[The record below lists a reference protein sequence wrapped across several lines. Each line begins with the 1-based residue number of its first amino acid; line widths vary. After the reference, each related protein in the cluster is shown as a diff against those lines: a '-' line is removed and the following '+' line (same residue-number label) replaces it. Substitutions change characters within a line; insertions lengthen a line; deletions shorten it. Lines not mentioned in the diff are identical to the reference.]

1 MGRRGKLQMRKLSRR
16 QAVQLAGLATATL
29 AGPAL
34 AQPRWPD
41 RPIRIIVPYPPGGPT
56 DPVARLLAPALQPR
70 LGQPV
75 GVENRAGAA
84 GSIGTEAVARAAPDG
99 TTFLFHTSVLAT
111 EPSFKQNLPY
121 DVLTDLMPVSL
132 LVTGPYLLVVNPGL
146 PARNV
151 GELIEFARARPG
163 VMNFGSAGTGSS
175 GHLIG
180 ELFALRA
187 GAQMVH
193 VPYRGGGPSVTALM
207 QNDIQFIFD
216 TIPGSR
222 GLVED
227 GRLRALAVTS
237 AARAPLLPQVPTI
250 AESGLPDFVNE
261 FWLGLM
267 APARLPAAIQ
277 ARMADAVRDALAEPD
292 FRDRLLALGM
302 VPRGLGPDEFATTL
316 RRDIDQWRD
325 VITRANIRAQ

>member
-1 MGRRGKLQMRKLSRR
+1 MRKLGRR
-16 QAVQLAGLATATL
+16 QAVRLVGMANAILAGATL
-29 AGPAL
+29 SRPAL
-34 AQPRWPD
+34 TQPRWPD
-41 RPIRIIVPYPPGGPT
+41 RPIRIIVPYPPGGST
-56 DPVARLLAPALQPR
+56 DPVARLLAAELQNR

-75 GVENRAGAA
+75 VVENRGGAA

-121 DVLTDLMPVSL
+121 NVLTDLVPVSL

-151 GELIEFARARPG
+151 AELVAFARSTPG
-163 VMNFGSAGTGSS
+163 KVNFGSAGTGSS

-207 QNDIQFIFD
+207 QNEIQFIFD

-222 GLVED
+222 GLVEE

-237 AARAPLLPQVPTI
+237 AQRAPLLPEVPTI
-250 AESGLPDFVNE
+250 GESGLPDFANE
-261 FWLGLM
+261 FWLGLL
-267 APARLPAAIQ
+267 APARLPAEIQ
-277 ARMADAVRDALAEPD
+277 ARMSEAARAALAEPGL
-292 FRDRLLALGM
+292 RDRLLALGM
-302 VPRGLGPDEFATTL
+302 VPRGLGPEAFSATL
-316 RRDIDQWRD
+316 RQDIAEWRD
-325 VITRANIRAQ
+325 AIQRANIRAE

>member
-1 MGRRGKLQMRKLSRR
+1 MRKLSRR
-16 QAVQLAGLATATL
+16 QAVHWAGMATALL
-29 AGPAL
+29 ASPAL

-41 RPIRIIVPYPPGGPT
+41 RPIRIVVPYPPGGST
-56 DPVARLLAPALQPR
+56 DPVARLLATALQNR

-75 GVENRAGAA
+75 VVENRAGAA

-99 TTFLFHTSVLAT
+99 ATFLFHTSVLAT

-121 DVLTDLMPVSL
+121 DVLTDLVPVSL

-151 GELIEFARARPG
+151 AELVAFARANPG
-163 VMNFGSAGTGSS
+163 KMNFGSAGTGSS

-250 AESGLPDFVNE
+250 TESGLADFANE

-267 APARLPAAIQ
+267 APARLPAEIQ
-277 ARMADAVRDALAEPD
+277 TRMAEAVREALAEPG

-316 RRDIDQWRD
+316 RRDIAEWRD
-325 VITRANIRAQ
+325 VITRANIRAE

>member
-1 MGRRGKLQMRKLSRR
+1 MRKLGRR
-16 QAVQLAGLATATL
+16 QAVRLLGITA
-29 AGPAL
+29 AMPAL
-34 AQPRWPD
+34 LPAAQAQPRWPD
-41 RPIRIIVPYPPGGPT
+41 RPIRIIVPYPPGGST
-56 DPVARLLAPALQPR
+56 DPVARLLASELQNR

-75 GVENRAGAA
+75 VVENRAGAA

-121 DVLTDLMPVSL
+121 NVLTDLVPVSL
-132 LVTGPYLLVVNPGL
+132 LVTGPYLLVVNPAL

-151 GELIEFARARPG
+151 GELVAFARANPG
-163 VMNFGSAGTGSS
+163 KVNFGSAGTGSS

-207 QNDIQFIFD
+207 QNEIQFIFD

-222 GLVED
+222 ALVED

-237 AARAPLLPQVPTI
+237 AERAPLLPQVPTI
-250 AESGLPDFVNE
+250 VESGLPDFANE
-261 FWLGLM
+261 FWLGLL
-267 APARLPAAIQ
+267 APARLPPEIQ
-277 ARMADAVRDALAEPD
+277 ARMAEAVRASLAEPG
-292 FRDRLLALGM
+292 FRERLMPLGM
-302 VPRGLGPDEFATTL
+302 VPRGLGPEEFGATL
-316 RRDIDQWRD
+316 RRDIAEWRD
-325 VITRANIRAQ
+325 AIQRANIRAE

>member
-1 MGRRGKLQMRKLSRR
+1 MHELGRR
-16 QAVQLAGLATATL
+16 QAVRLMGMATSMLAAPFLVPGLVPGAQ
-29 AGPAL
+29 

-41 RPIRIIVPYPPGGPT
+41 RPIRIVVPYPPGGST
-56 DPVARLLAPALQPR
+56 DPVARLLATELQAR

-75 GVENRAGAA
+75 VVENRAGAA

-99 TTFLFHTSVLAT
+99 STFLFHTSVLAT

-121 DVLTDLMPVSL
+121 NVLADLVPVSL

-151 GELIEFARARPG
+151 AELIAFARANPG
-163 VMNFGSAGTGSS
+163 KVNFGSAGTGSS

-193 VPYRGGGPSVTALM
+193 IPYRGGGPSVTALM

-222 GLVED
+222 GLVDD
-227 GRLRALAVTS
+227 GRLLAVTS
-237 AARAPLLPQVPTI
+237 AQRAPLLPQVPTI
-250 AESGLPDFVNE
+250 GESGLPDFANE

-267 APARLPAAIQ
+267 GPARLPAEIQ
-277 ARMADAVRDALAEPD
+277 ARMAEAVRAALAETG

-302 VPRGLGPDEFATTL
+302 VPRGLGPEEFGATL
-316 RRDIDQWRD
+316 RRDIAEWRD
-325 VITRANIRAQ
+325 VIQRANIRAE

>member
-1 MGRRGKLQMRKLSRR
+1 MRKLGRR
-16 QAVQLAGLATATL
+16 QAVRLLGITA
-29 AGPAL
+29 AMPAL
-34 AQPRWPD
+34 VPAAQAQPRWPD
-41 RPIRIIVPYPPGGPT
+41 RPIRIIVPYPPGGST
-56 DPVARLLAPALQPR
+56 DPVARLLASELQNR

-75 GVENRAGAA
+75 VVENRAGAA

-121 DVLTDLMPVSL
+121 NVLTDLVPVSL
-132 LVTGPYLLVVNPGL
+132 LVTGPYLLVVNPAL

-151 GELIEFARARPG
+151 GELVAFARANPG
-163 VMNFGSAGTGSS
+163 KVNFGSAGTGSS

-207 QNDIQFIFD
+207 QNEIQFIFD

-222 GLVED
+222 ALVED

-237 AARAPLLPQVPTI
+237 AERAPLLPQVPTI
-250 AESGLPDFVNE
+250 VESGLPDFANE
-261 FWLGLM
+261 FWLGLL
-267 APARLPAAIQ
+267 APARLPPEIQ
-277 ARMADAVRDALAEPD
+277 ARMADAVRASLAEPA
-292 FRDRLLALGM
+292 FRERLMPLGM
-302 VPRGLGPDEFATTL
+302 VPRGLGPEEFGATL
-316 RRDIDQWRD
+316 RRDIAEWRD
-325 VITRANIRAQ
+325 AIQRANIRAE

>member
-1 MGRRGKLQMRKLSRR
+1 MRELGRR
-16 QAVQLAGLATATL
+16 QAVRLMGMATAML
-29 AGPAL
+29 ALPSLVPGAQ

-41 RPIRIIVPYPPGGPT
+41 RPIRIVVPYPPGGST
-56 DPVARLLAPALQPR
+56 DPVARLLAAELQTR

-75 GVENRAGAA
+75 VVENRAGAA

-121 DVLTDLMPVSL
+121 NVLTDLVPVSL
-132 LVTGPYLLVVNPGL
+132 VVTGPYLLVVNPGL

-151 GELIEFARARPG
+151 AELVAFARANPG
-163 VMNFGSAGTGSS
+163 RVNFGSAGTGSS

-207 QNDIQFIFD
+207 QNEIQFIFD

-222 GLVED
+222 GLVDD

-237 AARAPLLPQVPTI
+237 PQRAPLMPQVPTI
-250 AESGLPDFVNE
+250 GESGLPDFANE
-261 FWLGLM
+261 FWLGLL
-267 APARLPAAIQ
+267 APARLPADIQ
-277 ARMADAVRDALAEPD
+277 ARMSEAVRAALAETG

-302 VPRGLGPDEFATTL
+302 VPRGLGPEEFGGTL
-316 RRDIDQWRD
+316 RRDIAEWRD
-325 VITRANIRAQ
+325 AIQRANIRAE

>member
-1 MGRRGKLQMRKLSRR
+1 MRKLSRR
-16 QAVQLAGLATATL
+16 QAVQLAGIATALL
-29 AGPAL
+29 ASPALTSPAL

-41 RPIRIIVPYPPGGPT
+41 RPIRIVVPYPPGGST
-56 DPVARLLAPALQPR
+56 DPVARLLATALQTR

-75 GVENRAGAA
+75 VVENRAGAA

-99 TTFLFHTSVLAT
+99 ATFLFHTSVLAT

-121 DVLTDLMPVSL
+121 NVLTDLVPVSL
-132 LVTGPYLLVVNPGL
+132 LVTGPYLLVVNPSL
-146 PARNV
+146 PARDV
-151 GELIEFARARPG
+151 GELIAFARARPG
-163 VMNFGSAGTGSS
+163 VVNFGSAGTGSS

-187 GAQMVH
+187 GVQMVH

-237 AARAPLLPQVPTI
+237 AGRAPLLPQVPTI
-250 AESGLPDFVNE
+250 TESGLPDFANE

-267 APARLPAAIQ
+267 APARLPADIK
-277 ARMADAVRDALAEPD
+277 ARMADAVREALAEPD

-302 VPRGLGPDEFATTL
+302 VPRGLGPEEFATTL

>member
-1 MGRRGKLQMRKLSRR
+1 MRKLGRR
-16 QAVQLAGLATATL
+16 QAVRLLGITA
-29 AGPAL
+29 AMPAL
-34 AQPRWPD
+34 VPAAQAQPRWPD
-41 RPIRIIVPYPPGGPT
+41 RPIRIIVPYPPGGST
-56 DPVARLLAPALQPR
+56 DPVARLLASELQNR

-75 GVENRAGAA
+75 VVENRAGAA

-121 DVLTDLMPVSL
+121 NVLTDLVPVSL
-132 LVTGPYLLVVNPGL
+132 LVTGPYLLVVNPAL

-151 GELIEFARARPG
+151 GELVAFARANPG
-163 VMNFGSAGTGSS
+163 KVNFGSAGTGSS

-207 QNDIQFIFD
+207 QNEIQFIFD

-222 GLVED
+222 ALVED

-237 AARAPLLPQVPTI
+237 AERAPLLPQVPTI
-250 AESGLPDFVNE
+250 VESGLPDFANE
-261 FWLGLM
+261 FWLGLL
-267 APARLPAAIQ
+267 APARLPPEIQ
-277 ARMADAVRDALAEPD
+277 ARMAEAVRASLAEPA
-292 FRDRLLALGM
+292 FRERLMPLGM
-302 VPRGLGPDEFATTL
+302 VPRGLGPEEFGATL
-316 RRDIDQWRD
+316 RRDIAEWRD
-325 VITRANIRAQ
+325 AIQRANIRAE

>member
-1 MGRRGKLQMRKLSRR
+1 MRLI
-16 QAVQLAGLATATL
+16 AAGAATAGLAA
-29 AGPAL
+29 PAL

-41 RPIRIIVPYPPGGPT
+41 RPIRIVVPYPPGGST
-56 DPVARLLAPALQPR
+56 DPVARLLAQDLQAR

-75 GVENRAGAA
+75 VVENRAGAA

-121 DVLTDLMPVSL
+121 NVLTDLAPVSL
-132 LVTGPYLLVVNPGL
+132 AVTGPYLLVVNPTL
-146 PARNV
+146 PARDV
-151 GELIEFARARPG
+151 GELIAFARANPG
-163 VMNFGSAGTGSS
+163 RVNFGSAGTGSS

-207 QNDIQFIFD
+207 QNEIQFIFD

-222 GLVED
+222 GLVEE
-227 GRLRALAVTS
+227 GRLRALAVTGRE
-237 AARAPLLPQVPTI
+237 RAPLLPRVPTI
-250 AESGLPDFVNE
+250 GESGLPDFANE
-261 FWLGLM
+261 FWLGLL
-267 APARLPAAIQ
+267 APARLPAEIG
-277 ARMADAVRDALAEPD
+277 ARMSAAVAEAVAEPAL
-292 FRDRLLALGM
+292 RDRLLALGM
-302 VPRGLGPDEFATTL
+302 VPRALPPEAFAAVL
-316 RRDIDQWRD
+316 RADIAEWRD
-325 VITRANIRAQ
+325 VITRANIRAE